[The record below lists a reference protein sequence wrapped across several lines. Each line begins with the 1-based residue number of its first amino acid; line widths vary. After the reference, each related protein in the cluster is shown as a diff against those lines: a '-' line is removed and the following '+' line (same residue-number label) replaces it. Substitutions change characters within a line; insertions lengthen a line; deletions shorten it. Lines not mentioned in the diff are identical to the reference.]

1 MSENLWFSRF
11 QEYLMENWREMEKE
25 PLEVFS
31 EILHISQE
39 NTYARVPFLIKLQAY
54 KACNFNK
61 KRDYSTGVFL
71 VLCEIFKNTIFKE
84 HLRGTFIKT
93 HFEAL

>member
-39 NTYARVPFLIKLQAY
+39 NTYARLPFLIKLQA
-54 KACNFNK
+54 
-61 KRDYSTGVFL
+61 
-71 VLCEIFKNTIFKE
+71 
-84 HLRGTFIKT
+84 
-93 HFEAL
+93 